1 MRVKRWLLAGIAL
14 CLLTGM
20 RDPFKPPED
29 LCRISEL
36 SQWRY
41 QGMVGRGE
49 RIIGVIKDG
58 QKKWRRVQQNDVLE
72 NGWTILQLTPDVLTL
87 GTGTNCEP
95 PQWLWQRQGDTN
107 EAMDSRTTVDA
118 DTRRTGGKA
127 QKVTLM
133 VDDVPVAQVL
143 QALAEQ
149 EKLNLVVSP
158 DVSGTVSL
166 HLTDVPWK
174 QALQTVVKSAG
185 LITRQEGNIL
195 SVHSIAWQNNN
206 IARQEAE
213 QARAQAN
220 LPLENRSITLQYADA
235 GELAKAGEKLLSAKG
250 SMTVDKRTNRLLL
263 RDNKTALSALEQ
275 WVAQMDLPVGQVEL
289 SAHIVTINEKSLREL
304 GVKWTLADAQHAGGV
319 GQVTTLGSDL
329 SVATATTHVGF
340 NIGRINGR
348 LLDLELSALEQKQ
361 QLDIIASPRLLASH
375 LQPASIK
382 QGSEIPYQVSSG
394 ESGAT
399 SVEFKEAV
407 LGMEVTPTVLQKG
420 RIRLKL
426 HISQNVPGQVLQQ
439 ADGEV
444 LAIDKQEIETQVEV
458 KSGETLALGGI
469 FTRKNKSGQDS
480 VPLLGDIPW
489 FGQLFRHDGKED
501 ERRELV
507 VFITPRL
514 VSSE

>member
-1 MRVKRWLLAGIAL
+1 MKQWIAALLLMLIPGVQAA
-14 CLLTGM
+14 
-20 RDPFKPPED
+20 KP
-29 LCRISEL
+29 
-36 SQWRY
+36 
-41 QGMVGRGE
+41 
-49 RIIGVIKDG
+49 
-58 QKKWRRVQQNDVLE
+58 
-72 NGWTILQLTPDVLTL
+72 
-87 GTGTNCEP
+87 
-95 PQWLWQRQGDTN
+95 
-107 EAMDSRTTVDA
+107 
-118 DTRRTGGKA
+118 

-195 SVHSIAWQNNN
+195 SVHSVAWQNDN

-213 QARAQAN
+213 QTRAQAN
-220 LPLENRSITLQYADA
+220 LPLENRNITLQYADA

-263 RDNKTALSALEQ
+263 RDNKTALSTLEQ
-275 WVAQMDLPVGQVEL
+275 WVSQMDLPVGQVEL

-304 GVKWTLADAQHAGGV
+304 GVKWTLADAQQAGGV

-329 SVATATTHVGF
+329 SVATATTHIGF

-375 LQPASIK
+375 LQPASINRGAK
-382 QGSEIPYQVSSG
+382 FHIRFPAGKVARRRWNLKRPSWGWKSRPRCYKKVVSG
-394 ESGAT
+394 
-399 SVEFKEAV
+399 
-407 LGMEVTPTVLQKG
+407 
-420 RIRLKL
+420 
-426 HISQNVPGQVLQQ
+426 
-439 ADGEV
+439 
-444 LAIDKQEIETQVEV
+444 
-458 KSGETLALGGI
+458 
-469 FTRKNKSGQDS
+469 
-480 VPLLGDIPW
+480 
-489 FGQLFRHDGKED
+489 
-501 ERRELV
+501 
-507 VFITPRL
+507 
-514 VSSE
+514 

>member
-1 MRVKRWLLAGIAL
+1 MLIPGVQAA
-14 CLLTGM
+14 
-20 RDPFKPPED
+20 KP
-29 LCRISEL
+29 
-36 SQWRY
+36 
-41 QGMVGRGE
+41 
-49 RIIGVIKDG
+49 
-58 QKKWRRVQQNDVLE
+58 
-72 NGWTILQLTPDVLTL
+72 
-87 GTGTNCEP
+87 
-95 PQWLWQRQGDTN
+95 
-107 EAMDSRTTVDA
+107 
-118 DTRRTGGKA
+118 

-185 LITRQEGNIL
+185 LITRQEDNIL

-304 GVKWTLADAQHAGGV
+304 GVK
-319 GQVTTLGSDL
+319 
-329 SVATATTHVGF
+329 
-340 NIGRINGR
+340 
-348 LLDLELSALEQKQ
+348 
-361 QLDIIASPRLLASH
+361 
-375 LQPASIK
+375 
-382 QGSEIPYQVSSG
+382 
-394 ESGAT
+394 
-399 SVEFKEAV
+399 
-407 LGMEVTPTVLQKG
+407 
-420 RIRLKL
+420 
-426 HISQNVPGQVLQQ
+426 
-439 ADGEV
+439 
-444 LAIDKQEIETQVEV
+444 
-458 KSGETLALGGI
+458 
-469 FTRKNKSGQDS
+469 
-480 VPLLGDIPW
+480 
-489 FGQLFRHDGKED
+489 
-501 ERRELV
+501 
-507 VFITPRL
+507 
-514 VSSE
+514 

>member
-1 MRVKRWLLAGIAL
+1 
-14 CLLTGM
+14 
-20 RDPFKPPED
+20 
-29 LCRISEL
+29 
-36 SQWRY
+36 
-41 QGMVGRGE
+41 
-49 RIIGVIKDG
+49 
-58 QKKWRRVQQNDVLE
+58 
-72 NGWTILQLTPDVLTL
+72 
-87 GTGTNCEP
+87 
-95 PQWLWQRQGDTN
+95 
-107 EAMDSRTTVDA
+107 
-118 DTRRTGGKA
+118 
-127 QKVTLM
+127 
-133 VDDVPVAQVL
+133 
-143 QALAEQ
+143 
-149 EKLNLVVSP
+149 
-158 DVSGTVSL
+158 
-166 HLTDVPWK
+166 
-174 QALQTVVKSAG
+174 
-185 LITRQEGNIL
+185 
-195 SVHSIAWQNNN
+195 
-206 IARQEAE
+206 
-213 QARAQAN
+213 
-220 LPLENRSITLQYADA
+220 
-235 GELAKAGEKLLSAKG
+235 
-250 SMTVDKRTNRLLL
+250 MTVDKRTNRLLL

-382 QGSEIPYQVSSG
+382 QG
-394 ESGAT
+394 T

>member
-1 MRVKRWLLAGIAL
+1 MKQWIAAAL
-14 CLLTGM
+14 M
-20 RDPFKPPED
+20 
-29 LCRISEL
+29 
-36 SQWRY
+36 
-41 QGMVGRGE
+41 
-49 RIIGVIKDG
+49 IIM
-58 QKKWRRVQQNDVLE
+58 QTAQ
-72 NGWTILQLTPDVLTL
+72 
-87 GTGTNCEP
+87 
-95 PQWLWQRQGDTN
+95 
-107 EAMDSRTTVDA
+107 A
-118 DTRRTGGKA
+118 GKA
-127 QKVTLM
+127 HNVTLM

-149 EKLNLVVSP
+149 ERKNMVISP
-158 DVSGTVSL
+158 DVSGAVSL
-166 HLTDVPWK
+166 HLTDVPWTL
-174 QALQTVVKSAG
+174 ALQTVAKSAG
-185 LITRQEGNIL
+185 LVLRQEGAIL
-195 SVHSIAWQNNN
+195 HVQTAAWQQE
-206 IARQEAE
+206 IMARQEAE
-213 QARAQAN
+213 RVQQQATM
-220 LPLENRSITLQYADA
+220 PLENRSISLQYADA
-235 GELAKAGEKLLSAKG
+235 AELAKVGEKLLSVKG
-250 SMTVDKRTNRLLL
+250 SITVDKRTNRLLL
-263 RDNKTALSALEQ
+263 RDNNVALATLEK
-275 WVAQMDLPVGQVEL
+275 WVEEMDLPVAQVEL
-289 SAHIVTINEKSLREL
+289 AAHIVTINEKSLREL
-304 GVKWTLADAQHAGGV
+304 GVKWTLADAKQAGGV
-319 GQVTTLGSDL
+319 GDVTTMTSDL
-329 SVATATTHVGF
+329 SVATATTRVGF

-348 LLDLELSALEQKQ
+348 LLDFELSALEQKQ

-426 HISQNVPGQVLQQ
+426 RISQNMPGQVLQQ

-469 FTRKNKSGQDS
+469 FSQKKKSGKDS

-489 FGQLFRHDGKED
+489 LGHFFSHDGKED

-514 VSSE
+514 VSTE

>member
-1 MRVKRWLLAGIAL
+1 M
-14 CLLTGM
+14 
-20 RDPFKPPED
+20 
-29 LCRISEL
+29 
-36 SQWRY
+36 
-41 QGMVGRGE
+41 
-49 RIIGVIKDG
+49 
-58 QKKWRRVQQNDVLE
+58 
-72 NGWTILQLTPDVLTL
+72 
-87 GTGTNCEP
+87 
-95 PQWLWQRQGDTN
+95 
-107 EAMDSRTTVDA
+107 
-118 DTRRTGGKA
+118 
-127 QKVTLM
+127 
-133 VDDVPVAQVL
+133 
-143 QALAEQ
+143 
-149 EKLNLVVSP
+149 
-158 DVSGTVSL
+158 
-166 HLTDVPWK
+166 
-174 QALQTVVKSAG
+174 
-185 LITRQEGNIL
+185 
-195 SVHSIAWQNNN
+195 HSIAWQNNN

-220 LPLENRSITLQYADA
+220 LPLENRNITLQYADA

>member
-1 MRVKRWLLAGIAL
+1 MKQWIAALLLMLIPGVQAA
-14 CLLTGM
+14 
-20 RDPFKPPED
+20 KP
-29 LCRISEL
+29 
-36 SQWRY
+36 
-41 QGMVGRGE
+41 
-49 RIIGVIKDG
+49 
-58 QKKWRRVQQNDVLE
+58 
-72 NGWTILQLTPDVLTL
+72 
-87 GTGTNCEP
+87 
-95 PQWLWQRQGDTN
+95 
-107 EAMDSRTTVDA
+107 
-118 DTRRTGGKA
+118 

-304 GVKWTLADAQHAGGV
+304 GVKWTLAENSSWILSPVRGCWPHIFSLPALNRGAKFHIRFPAGK
-319 GQVTTLGSDL
+319 
-329 SVATATTHVGF
+329 VARRRWNLKRPSWGWRSRPRCYKKV
-340 NIGRINGR
+340 
-348 LLDLELSALEQKQ
+348 
-361 QLDIIASPRLLASH
+361 AS
-375 LQPASIK
+375 
-382 QGSEIPYQVSSG
+382 G
-394 ESGAT
+394 
-399 SVEFKEAV
+399 
-407 LGMEVTPTVLQKG
+407 
-420 RIRLKL
+420 
-426 HISQNVPGQVLQQ
+426 
-439 ADGEV
+439 
-444 LAIDKQEIETQVEV
+444 
-458 KSGETLALGGI
+458 
-469 FTRKNKSGQDS
+469 
-480 VPLLGDIPW
+480 
-489 FGQLFRHDGKED
+489 
-501 ERRELV
+501 
-507 VFITPRL
+507 
-514 VSSE
+514 

>member
-1 MRVKRWLLAGIAL
+1 MKQWIAALLLMLIPGVQAA
-14 CLLTGM
+14 
-20 RDPFKPPED
+20 KP
-29 LCRISEL
+29 
-36 SQWRY
+36 
-41 QGMVGRGE
+41 
-49 RIIGVIKDG
+49 
-58 QKKWRRVQQNDVLE
+58 
-72 NGWTILQLTPDVLTL
+72 
-87 GTGTNCEP
+87 
-95 PQWLWQRQGDTN
+95 
-107 EAMDSRTTVDA
+107 
-118 DTRRTGGKA
+118 

-195 SVHSIAWQNNN
+195 SVHSIAWQNDN

-304 GVKWTLADAQHAGGV
+304 GVKWTL
-319 GQVTTLGSDL
+319 
-329 SVATATTHVGF
+329 
-340 NIGRINGR
+340 
-348 LLDLELSALEQKQ
+348 
-361 QLDIIASPRLLASH
+361 
-375 LQPASIK
+375 
-382 QGSEIPYQVSSG
+382 
-394 ESGAT
+394 
-399 SVEFKEAV
+399 
-407 LGMEVTPTVLQKG
+407 
-420 RIRLKL
+420 
-426 HISQNVPGQVLQQ
+426 
-439 ADGEV
+439 
-444 LAIDKQEIETQVEV
+444 VEV

>member
-1 MRVKRWLLAGIAL
+1 MYAAGRLDRDSEGLL
-14 CLLTGM
+14 
-20 RDPFKPPED
+20 
-29 LCRISEL
+29 
-36 SQWRY
+36 
-41 QGMVGRGE
+41 
-49 RIIGVIKDG
+49 
-58 QKKWRRVQQNDVLE
+58 
-72 NGWTILQLTPDVLTL
+72 VLTNNGAL
-87 GTGTNCEP
+87 QARLTQPGKRTGKIYYVQVEGIPTQDALEALRNGVTLNDGPTLPAGAELVEEP
-95 PQWLWQRQGDTN
+95 AWLWPRN
-107 EAMDSRTTVDA
+107 PPIRER
-118 DTRRTGGKA
+118 
-127 QKVTLM
+127 
-133 VDDVPVAQVL
+133 
-143 QALAEQ
+143 
-149 EKLNLVVSP
+149 
-158 DVSGTVSL
+158 
-166 HLTDVPWK
+166 
-174 QALQTVVKSAG
+174 KSIPTSW
-185 LITRQEGNIL
+185 LKI
-195 SVHSIAWQNNN
+195 
-206 IARQEAE
+206 
-213 QARAQAN
+213 
-220 LPLENRSITLQYADA
+220 
-235 GELAKAGEKLLSAKG
+235 
-250 SMTVDKRTNRLLL
+250 
-263 RDNKTALSALEQ
+263 
-275 WVAQMDLPVGQVEL
+275 
-289 SAHIVTINEKSLREL
+289 
-304 GVKWTLADAQHAGGV
+304 
-319 GQVTTLGSDL
+319 
-329 SVATATTHVGF
+329 
-340 NIGRINGR
+340 
-348 LLDLELSALEQKQ
+348 DLELSALEQKQ